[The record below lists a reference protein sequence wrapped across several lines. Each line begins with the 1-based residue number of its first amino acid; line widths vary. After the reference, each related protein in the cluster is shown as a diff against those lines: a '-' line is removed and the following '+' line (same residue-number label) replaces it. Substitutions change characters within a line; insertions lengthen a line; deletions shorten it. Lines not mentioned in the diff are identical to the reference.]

1 MPPMPRCSLQAALFV
16 LVAAPLAHAQDI
28 TWQVVAGES
37 ASLDLPGL
45 PAGSRTYADT
55 LLADGGGGLI
65 GLRMIVPS
73 GAQGYWARR
82 QGTWQRQA
90 AIGVTG
96 ATLGPGRVGGEAGH
110 VFLGIDNGGN
120 DAGVDGQRVFVARA
134 GDPANTVGA
143 TRGIWRWNT
152 QQNIEVARV
161 QDDGALGPGLGA
173 NTVFNGNAFAEVRMA
188 GAGRVLINADVRLPD
203 TSDHRLL
210 VRHVPG
216 QGNVPCA
223 MRGSTDPAL
232 APGLAAGD
240 SFDTSWTLASVA
252 LAPSGRA
259 YGTFSTSGSRSG
271 IWEVCNGAP
280 RALVADDVSSALG
293 PEIGVAT
300 ASFVDGS
307 FGTARPGEDGRFYF
321 SARYRLANGQSSAAG
336 LFWHDGAANRPLAMN
351 DASAVY
357 GPHWLDATWTTFN
370 TVSLMG
376 AGRWAAFAATARTSG
391 GTSVDGL
398 WRVEAGGS
406 PRPVALI
413 GASGDY
419 APELG
424 RTWTTFL
431 AAAAFANGA
440 ILLHARTNPN
450 AEVALW
456 LLEPGYVPRRVLVN
470 GQVVAAPT
478 TSGVVQD
485 TVQSFSIDTGYT
497 QYAAGADSW
506 VGADGSALVAATLAS
521 HGDVHL
527 LGTVTRAQD
536 LLFRN
541 GFDP

>member
-1 MPPMPRCSLQAALFV
+1 MRSMPRLALPSALFA
-16 LVAAPLAHAQDI
+16 LVAAPLAQAQAV
-28 TWQVVAGES
+28 TWQVVAGKS
-37 ASLDLPGL
+37 ASLDLPGF
-45 PAGSRTYADT
+45 PAGSRSYSDI
-55 LLADGGGGLI
+55 LLADGGGALI
-65 GLRMIVPS
+65 GLRMTVPS
-73 GAQGYWARR
+73 AAQGYWARR
-82 QGTWQRQA
+82 EGSWQRHA
-90 AIGVTG
+90 ATGVSG

-110 VFLGIDNGGN
+110 VFLAIDGGGN
-120 DAGVDGQRVFVARA
+120 DAAVDGQRVFVARA

-173 NTVFNGNAFAEVRMA
+173 NAVFNGNAFAEVRMA
-188 GAGRVLINADVRLPD
+188 AAGRVLINADVRLPD
-203 TSDHRLL
+203 TSDHRVLA
-210 VRHVPG
+210 RHVPG

-232 APGLAAGD
+232 APGLSAGD

-252 LAPSGRA
+252 LAASGRA

-280 RALVADDVSSALG
+280 HALVADDVSDALG

-321 SARYRLANGQSSAAG
+321 SARYRLANGQSSASG
-336 LFWHDGAANRPLAMN
+336 LFWHDGVANRPLALN
-351 DASAVY
+351 DAAAVY

-406 PRPVALI
+406 PRPVALV

-419 APELG
+419 APETG

-431 AAAAFANGA
+431 ATAVFANGA

-450 AEVALW
+450 AEEALW
-456 LLEPGYVPRRVLVN
+456 LLEPGQAPRRVLVA
-470 GQVVAAPT
+470 GQVVAVPT

-485 TVQSFSIDTGYT
+485 TVQSFSIDTGYA
-497 QYAAGADSW
+497 QYGAGADGW
-506 VGADGSALVAATLAS
+506 AGADGSALVEATLS
-521 HGDVHL
+521 SQGDVRL
-527 LGTVTRAQD
+527 LGAVTRAQD